1 MGLYGLFCLSAIR
14 TRAVLSALFYI
25 VFLSVPCPRADL
37 SKMKKRGTVVF
48 NTIANPDK
56 YKHSP
61 RFTDTIKRKELIV

>member
-1 MGLYGLFCLSAIR
+1 
-14 TRAVLSALFYI
+14 
-25 VFLSVPCPRADL
+25 L